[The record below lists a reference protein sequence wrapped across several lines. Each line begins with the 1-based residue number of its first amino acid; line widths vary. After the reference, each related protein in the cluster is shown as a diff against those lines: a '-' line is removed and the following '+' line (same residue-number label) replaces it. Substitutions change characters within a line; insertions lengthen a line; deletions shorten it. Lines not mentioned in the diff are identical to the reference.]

1 MIERL
6 MGILTGGIVTF
17 LLLWLFDGG
26 RIVSSEKGGWLVAI
40 ALGAVANL
48 LWPLIWGIYIRRK
61 VRGRRESAVRA
72 EVERQIAQD
81 RQPPAA

>member
-6 MGILTGGIVTF
+6 LGIVTGGVVTF

-26 RIVSSEKGGWLVAI
+26 RIVSNEKGGWLVAI
-40 ALGAVANL
+40 AIGAAANL
-48 LWPLIWGIYIRRK
+48 LWPLVWGIYIRRK
-61 VRGRRESAVRA
+61 VRGRRDAAVRA
-72 EVERQIAQD
+72 EVERQIGQD